1 MKRALWFAA
10 GWRVKTSTHLVMM
23 VATVWVLI
31 PFVWAL
37 QNSFKSLTDTF
48 NPSAIIPFINYR
60 PTLTSWIKVLGDPSA
75 VHALLSSVLVSS
87 GATLSVLFLGTP
99 AAYSLAQF
107 EFPIR
112 SKHLNFWFFSQRIMP
127 PVVLLVPF
135 FVLLVRLRLVDT
147 WIGLILIYTTFNLSF
162 GIVVMRDVFR
172 EISRD
177 VTDAARIDG
186 ADAWQIFR
194 LIALPLSLSGLTAT
208 GIIVFSF
215 CWNEALFA
223 AALAPEH
230 AATLATF
237 ILSSR
242 STQGVDFNVA
252 AVDSVIAIMPPVLLS
267 VFVHRYLAGGLT
279 FGAVRD

>member
-1 MKRALWFAA
+1 VRRALWFAA
-10 GWRVKTSTHLVMM
+10 SRRVKITAHF
-23 VATVWVLI
+23 VLI
-31 PFVWAL
+31 LAAFWALTPFLWAL

-48 NPSAIIPFINYR
+48 NPRAIIPFVNYR
-60 PTLTSWIKVLGDPSA
+60 PTLSSWVKVIEDPGA
-75 VHALLSSVLVSS
+75 VHALLSSFIVSS
-87 GATLSVLFLGTP
+87 GATLSVLLLGTP
-99 AAYSLAQF
+99 AAFSLAHF

-112 SKHLNFWFFSQRIMP
+112 SKHINFWFLSQRIMP

-135 FVLLVRLRLVDT
+135 FVLLVHLRLVDT
-147 WIGLILIYTTFNLSF
+147 WLGLILIYTTFNLSF

-172 EISRD
+172 DISRD
-177 VTDAARIDG
+177 ITDAARVDG
-186 ADAWQIFR
+186 ADIWQIFR
-194 LIALPLSLSGLTAT
+194 LIALPLSLDGLTAT

-242 STQGVDFNVA
+242 STQGVDFNIA
-252 AVDSVIAIMPPVLLS
+252 SVDSLIAIMPPVLMSL
-267 VFVHRYLAGGLT
+267 FVHRYLAGGLT
-279 FGAVRD
+279 FGAVKG